1 MYNKDDEVVE
11 CSEYKG
17 GDEWEEEFVNSDDAK
32 VKVCYVEDDGG
43 EEEEEGED
51 MEEGEDV
58 FGKMILEGKREI
70 ITQFNILK
78 EKMINSNK
86 HDNKNSSDNNGN
98 GSDVNINGSKGYY
111 NEDKNKKYYN
121 QKQYMYNNFIK
132 KQNYVTIKNHIDRK
146 GLWRIVNESKPG
158 IVKVIDTTKFT
169 ITV

>member
-17 GDEWEEEFVNSDDAK
+17 GDEWEEEFVNSDDAKGNK

-86 HDNKNSSDNNGN
+86 HDS
-98 GSDVNINGSKGYY
+98 
-111 NEDKNKKYYN
+111 KNKF
-121 QKQYMYNNFIK
+121 KQIILFYINIHLFC
-132 KQNYVTIKNHIDRK
+132 
-146 GLWRIVNESKPG
+146 
-158 IVKVIDTTKFT
+158 
-169 ITV
+169 